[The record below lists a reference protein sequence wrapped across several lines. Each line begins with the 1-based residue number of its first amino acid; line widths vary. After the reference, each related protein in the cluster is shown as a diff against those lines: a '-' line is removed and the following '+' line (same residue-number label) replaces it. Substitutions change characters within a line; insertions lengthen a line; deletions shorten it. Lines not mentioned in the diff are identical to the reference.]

1 MTTLPNRLLLTLT
14 LIPLLTGCAA
24 FRQSITET
32 DPADA
37 SVLTAKFDQHDLMNM
52 AQQVSADIL
61 NHPFPPEGEKAP
73 IMVMM
78 GIQNR
83 TQSHLD
89 MQALADTITTKLM
102 DSGQMR
108 FVDAAQ
114 RDTILKEQGFQ
125 LANCTEETKV
135 KIGRQ
140 LGAKYI
146 LSGAFTGINAKS
158 GRQVRVSKKEDV
170 YYQLTITVTDIQTGL
185 IVMRKQR
192 DRLRRASKPLFGW

>member
-1 MTTLPNRLLLTLT
+1 MTALRHRALLTLT
-14 LIPLLTGCAA
+14 LIPFLAGCAA
-24 FRQSITET
+24 FRQSITEK

-52 AQQVSADIL
+52 AQQVTTDIL
-61 NHPFPPEGEKAP
+61 SHPFPPEGEKAP
-73 IMVMM
+73 ILVMM

-83 TQSHLD
+83 TNSHLD
-89 MQALADTITTKLM
+89 MDALSDTVTTKLL

-108 FVDAAQ
+108 FVDATQ
-114 RDTILKEQGFQ
+114 RDALLKEQGFQ
-125 LANCTEETKV
+125 LANCTDETKV

-140 LGAKYI
+140 LGAKYM
-146 LSGAFTGINAKS
+146 LSGAFTEINAKS

-170 YYQLTITVTDIQTGL
+170 YYQLTVTLTDIESGL
-185 IVMRKQR
+185 IVLRKQR